1 MKFAVMKLH
10 KARIPCTI
18 KLKNSTYLKIKIT
31 TVLIQMTSVLVMT
44 RWSGDKKANITG
56 TGHKNLLS
64 LSFGLDIHAIDLNNL
79 ITKPKAAILGC

>member
-1 MKFAVMKLH
+1 MEK
-10 KARIPCTI
+10 
-18 KLKNSTYLKIKIT
+18 STYLKIKIT

-44 RWSGDKKANITG
+44 RGSGNKKANITG

-64 LSFGLDIHAIDLNNL
+64 LSFGLDINAIDLNNL